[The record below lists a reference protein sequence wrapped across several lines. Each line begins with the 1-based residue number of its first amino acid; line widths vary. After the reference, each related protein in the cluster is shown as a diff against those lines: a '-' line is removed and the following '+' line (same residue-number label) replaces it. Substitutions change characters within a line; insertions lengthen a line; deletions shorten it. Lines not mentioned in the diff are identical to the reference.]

1 MIKAKLVLWPAQK
14 DQTRHG
20 RSEIIEGER
29 VVVCE
34 TIEDPWRCCAALW
47 TPKNGRSVSPLV
59 PDSPSTPE
67 SSQDP
72 GQISRIT

>member
-47 TPKNGRSVSPLV
+47 TPKKVCE
-59 PDSPSTPE
+59 STSARFTINP
-67 SSQDP
+67 
-72 GQISRIT
+72 